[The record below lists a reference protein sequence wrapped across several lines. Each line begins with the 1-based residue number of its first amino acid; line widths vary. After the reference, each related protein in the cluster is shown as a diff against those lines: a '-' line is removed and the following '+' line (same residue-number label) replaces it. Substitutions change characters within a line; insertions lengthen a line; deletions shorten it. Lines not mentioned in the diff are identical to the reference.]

1 MMREFFGDQ
10 FDLTESTW
18 HQLSF
23 RWACFFLVLAVA
35 NELAWR
41 LLDEA
46 DWVAYKTFVAAPASM
61 IFMLLQLPLT
71 LRGQRDI
78 DQSLNRE

>member
-1 MMREFFGDQ
+1 MREFFGDQ
-10 FDLTESTW
+10 FDLTGSAGSNSAFGG
-18 HQLSF
+18 L
-23 RWACFFLVLAVA
+23 AFFGVA

-46 DWVAYKTFVAAPASM
+46 DWVAYKTFIAAPASM

-71 LRGQRDI
+71 LRGRRDI

>member
-1 MMREFFGDQ
+1 
-10 FDLTESTW
+10 
-18 HQLSF
+18 
-23 RWACFFLVLAVA
+23 LVLAIA

-71 LRGQRDI
+71 LRGRRNVGQPL
-78 DQSLNRE
+78 SKE